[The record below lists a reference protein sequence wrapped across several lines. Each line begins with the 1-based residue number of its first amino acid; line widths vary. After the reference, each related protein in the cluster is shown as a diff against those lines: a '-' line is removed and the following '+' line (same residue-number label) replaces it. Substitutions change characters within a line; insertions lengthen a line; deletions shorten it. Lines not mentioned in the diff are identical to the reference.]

1 MFTQRVFARYF
12 QSAFFCQVCFD
23 LNDASLGGTSA
34 SVLLTSL
41 APPLFAD
48 MSSWNASEE
57 AIPGFRR
64 CLDIWYRL
72 LLFCHIAC
80 LRLYFDLLLPHRV
93 RFVSAPPPPLTDRSI
108 KWITIIWLRQ
118 QKKRDVALRLDNCNY
133 NLDLMRLLPV
143 CVYLCVWMEQ
153 LVLARH
159 PEVNLESQT

>member
-12 QSAFFCQVCFD
+12 QSAFFFASLFD
-23 LNDASLGGTSA
+23 LNDASLGTSA

-93 RFVSAPPPPLTDRSI
+93 RFGSAPPLSNWQI
-108 KWITIIWLRQ
+108 YQMNHYNMASAKQ
-118 QKKRDVALRLDNCNY
+118 KRDVALRLDNCNY

-143 CVYLCVWMEQ
+143 CVYLCVWMEL